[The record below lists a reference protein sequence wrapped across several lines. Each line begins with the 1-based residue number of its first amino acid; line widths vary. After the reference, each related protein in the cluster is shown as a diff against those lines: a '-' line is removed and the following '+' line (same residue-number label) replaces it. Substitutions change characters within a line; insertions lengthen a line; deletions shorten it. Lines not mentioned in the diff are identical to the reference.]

1 MGETVATIMETVAT
15 MGETV
20 SLIVAMEDSIM
31 EIVTTVATIMET
43 METGVGE
50 TIQVS
55 MLEAVEVE
63 ATKMAMVATIMEI
76 VASIMG
82 MEKMDGLVA
91 NANMIIKFYLPVNSL
106 HYIIK
111 QTK

>member
-1 MGETVATIMETVAT
+1 MGVATIMETVA
-15 MGETV
+15 
-20 SLIVAMEDSIM
+20 LIVAMEDSVATIM
-31 EIVTTVATIMET
+31 AIVATIMET

-63 ATKMAMVATIMEI
+63 AMELAIVATIMAMVATIMEI

-111 QTK
+111 QKK

>member
-1 MGETVATIMETVAT
+1 MGVATIMETVA
-15 MGETV
+15 
-20 SLIVAMEDSIM
+20 LIVAMEDSIM
-31 EIVTTVATIMET
+31 EMGEIVATIMET

-63 ATKMAMVATIMEI
+63 AMELAIVATIMAMVATIMEI

-82 MEKMDGLVA
+82 MEKMYGLVA
-91 NANMIIKFYLPVNSL
+91 NANMIIKFYPPVNSL

-111 QTK
+111 QKK